1 MNQSELIQRINEKF
15 PELTAQ
21 QAKAA
26 VVGTFEAIGQ
36 ALENG
41 ERVELRNFG
50 VFIPKRLGPRRSRNP
65 RTGQPFDLGPRNTIN
80 FKPGRR
86 LHGIFNEDA

>member
-15 PELTAQ
+15 PELTTE
-21 QAKAA
+21 QAKVA

-41 ERVELRNFG
+41 QRVELRNFG
-50 VFIPKRLGPRRSRNP
+50 VFVPKRLAARQSRNP
-65 RTGQPFDLGPRNTIN
+65 RTGQPFNLGPRNTIN
-80 FKPGRR
+80 FKPGRC
-86 LHGIFNEDA
+86 LHGIFNKDS